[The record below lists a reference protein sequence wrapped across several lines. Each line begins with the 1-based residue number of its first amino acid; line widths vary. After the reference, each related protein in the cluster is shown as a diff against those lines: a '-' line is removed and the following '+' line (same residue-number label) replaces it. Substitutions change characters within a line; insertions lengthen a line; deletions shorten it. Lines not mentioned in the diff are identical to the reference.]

1 MSSVT
6 KTDCH
11 ILQDSATPI
20 NQNSVPH
27 CTDTVYSTAHCT
39 LLSVRIPLRV
49 QSSVLCCAELCNAT
63 SFARRLWDRMI
74 DGIEWSGIEPQSINC
89 ACVNPQ
95 GSTPSCLPAGR
106 PAGRTR
112 TPLPSRALSQ
122 SGIDFRVNSIALQ
135 CHCVAFHPIRS
146 HSIPFHSIRDET
158 RSHALRR
165 EVSAVHNRTAEA
177 HAHRRRTQWPHLI
190 AHSASHPVPSHPIT

>member
-1 MSSVT
+1 M
-6 KTDCH
+6 
-11 ILQDSATPI
+11 Q
-20 NQNSVPH
+20 
-27 CTDTVYSTAHCT
+27 
-39 LLSVRIPLRV
+39 
-49 QSSVLCCAELCNAT
+49 CNAT
-63 SFARRLWDRMI
+63 GFARRLWDRMI

-89 ACVNPQ
+89 SCVNPQ

-106 PAGRTR
+106 PVGRTR

-135 CHCVAFHPIRS
+135 RHCVAFHPIRS

-177 HAHRRRTQWPHLI
+177 HAHRRRDSVATFDCPFGI
-190 AHSASHPVPSHPIT
+190 PSRPITFHHMNQSPPSRQSDR